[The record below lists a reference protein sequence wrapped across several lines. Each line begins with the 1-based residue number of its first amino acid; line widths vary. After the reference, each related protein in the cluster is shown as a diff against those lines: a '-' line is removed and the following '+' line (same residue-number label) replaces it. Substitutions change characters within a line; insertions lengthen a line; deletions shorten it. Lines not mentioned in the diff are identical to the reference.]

1 MVPRWYPPIGRP
13 IGTPPRDTHI
23 TWPWRLR
30 PAVSYQSSGAAS
42 APGGNT
48 HRALYGAG
56 ADGHPEAPD
65 RRPLGACPY
74 RRQCAECSPSN
85 FIDSLFQTVMGWVS
99 PRNTRLRGQGAIEY
113 VLVIAIIV
121 LVVMIAGPWVSSAIR
136 NQFNTVAGVLVNGTA
151 GGTWEPSGSGSGN
164 GAGSATVQAALAK
177 DAKDTR
183 RTGPSVSRRQL
194 PRTSPPRARRRPPTP
209 RRRPRW
215 MPAPS
220 SR

>member
-1 MVPRWYPPIGRP
+1 MHAAAIN
-13 IGTPPRDTHI
+13 
-23 TWPWRLR
+23 LR
-30 PAVSYQSSGAAS
+30 
-42 APGGNT
+42 GG
-48 HRALYGAG
+48 
-56 ADGHPEAPD
+56 
-65 RRPLGACPY
+65 
-74 RRQCAECSPSN
+74 
-85 FIDSLFQTVMGWVS
+85 VS

>member
-1 MVPRWYPPIGRP
+1 MQRQL
-13 IGTPPRDTHI
+13 TF
-23 TWPWRLR
+23 
-30 PAVSYQSSGAAS
+30 
-42 APGGNT
+42 GGW
-48 HRALYGAG
+48 A
-56 ADGHPEAPD
+56 
-65 RRPLGACPY
+65 
-74 RRQCAECSPSN
+74 
-85 FIDSLFQTVMGWVS
+85 S

-164 GAGSATVQAALAK
+164 GAGSATVQAALAY
-177 DAKDTR
+177 AK
-183 RTGPSVSRRQL
+183 
-194 PRTSPPRARRRPPTP
+194 
-209 RRRPRW
+209 RRPRW

>member
-1 MVPRWYPPIGRP
+1 MQRQL
-13 IGTPPRDTHI
+13 TF
-23 TWPWRLR
+23 
-30 PAVSYQSSGAAS
+30 
-42 APGGNT
+42 GG
-48 HRALYGAG
+48 
-56 ADGHPEAPD
+56 
-65 RRPLGACPY
+65 
-74 RRQCAECSPSN
+74 
-85 FIDSLFQTVMGWVS
+85 GWVS

-183 RTGPSVSRRQL
+183 RTGPSVSRR
-194 PRTSPPRARRRPPTP
+194 
-209 RRRPRW
+209 
-215 MPAPS
+215 
-220 SR
+220 

>member
-1 MVPRWYPPIGRP
+1 M
-13 IGTPPRDTHI
+13 
-23 TWPWRLR
+23 WR
-30 PAVSYQSSGAAS
+30 
-42 APGGNT
+42 
-48 HRALYGAG
+48 
-56 ADGHPEAPD
+56 GHPC
-65 RRPLGACPY
+65 RRCLSGTLRASRFDLTYALHAISIPM
-74 RRQCAECSPSN
+74 RRECRICMQRQLT
-85 FIDSLFQTVMGWVS
+85 FGGWVS

-121 LVVMIAGPWVSSAIR
+121 LVVMIAGPWVSSTIR

>member
-1 MVPRWYPPIGRP
+1 MV
-13 IGTPPRDTHI
+13 
-23 TWPWRLR
+23 
-30 PAVSYQSSGAAS
+30 
-42 APGGNT
+42 
-48 HRALYGAG
+48 
-56 ADGHPEAPD
+56 D
-65 RRPLGACPY
+65 RRCGCRCGKTGANIWNSPTLGDVSTNPE
-74 RRQCAECSPSN
+74 RRECRICMQRQLT
-85 FIDSLFQTVMGWVS
+85 FGGWVS

-194 PRTSPPRARRRPPTP
+194 PRTSPPRAKRRPPTP

>member
-1 MVPRWYPPIGRP
+1 M
-13 IGTPPRDTHI
+13 
-23 TWPWRLR
+23 WR
-30 PAVSYQSSGAAS
+30 
-42 APGGNT
+42 
-48 HRALYGAG
+48 
-56 ADGHPEAPD
+56 GHPC
-65 RRPLGACPY
+65 RRCLSGTLRASRFDLTYALHAISIPM
-74 RRQCAECSPSN
+74 RRECRICMQRQLT
-85 FIDSLFQTVMGWVS
+85 FGGWVS

-177 DAKDTR
+177 DEKGTR
-183 RTGPSVSRRQL
+183 RTEPSVSRRQL
-194 PRTSPPRARRRPPTP
+194 PRTSPPRARRRPPTL